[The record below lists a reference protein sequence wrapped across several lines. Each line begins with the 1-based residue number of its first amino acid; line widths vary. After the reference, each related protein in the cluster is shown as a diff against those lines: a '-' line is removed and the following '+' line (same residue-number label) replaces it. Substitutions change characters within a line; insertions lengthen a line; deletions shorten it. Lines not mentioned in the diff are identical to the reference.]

1 MNGTERKDRIIYLD
15 LLRVAACLAIIAL
28 HISAHGFGKGEVGS
42 FCWNFFNI
50 IDSAVRC
57 AVPVFVMISGSVF
70 LDPKKEI
77 GLKTLFGK
85 YVLRIAVAFV
95 FWSGLYAA
103 LQYFQGVRLRTVAN
117 GFVTGGVHLWFLYM
131 IAGLYVV
138 SPLLRKITE
147 SKKTTYYFLAL
158 WVASS
163 VLYNT
168 LRAFSSMLAPRLAPW
183 LDAVASETSLY
194 MAYGYTGFFVLG
206 RFLHENEL
214 SKKSRL
220 VIYLLGIAGT
230 AFTIIATL
238 LISQKTGMLN
248 EAFYGNMSLGV
259 SLEAV
264 AVFVF
269 FKYNV
274 RGKVSEKT
282 EKILARAS
290 KCTFGVYLVHLLFI
304 DTFSKVFGFTI
315 KSRHPVLSFIV
326 VFCFVAACS
335 AVTSFI
341 LNLIPGVKKYL
352 V

>member
-1 MNGTERKDRIIYLD
+1 MNGIERKDRIIYLD
-15 LLRVAACLAIIAL
+15 FLRIAACFAVIAL
-28 HISAHGFGKGEVGS
+28 HVAASGFEGAAVGS
-42 FCWNFFNI
+42 YRWNVFNI

-85 YVLRIAVAFV
+85 YVLRMAVAFV

-103 LQYFQGVRLRTVAN
+103 VQYFEGVRLRTVAN
-117 GFVTGGVHLWFLYM
+117 NFVTGGSHLWFLYM

-168 LRAFSSMLAPRLAPW
+168 LRAFSSVIAPRITPW
-183 LDAVASETSLY
+183 IDSAAEESSLY

-206 RFLHENEL
+206 RYLHENDL
-214 SKKSRL
+214 SKKVRR
-220 VIYLLGIAGT
+220 VIYILGLAGA
-230 AFTIIATL
+230 AFTAGATYFCSRKSG
-238 LISQKTGMLN
+238 ILN
-248 EAFYGNMSLGV
+248 ETFFNNMSVGV
-259 SLEAV
+259 VLEAV

-274 RGKVSEKT
+274 RPNASEKT
-282 EKILARAS
+282 QKILERAS
-290 KCTFGVYLVHLLFI
+290 KFTFGMYLVHLMIVNHFDKL
-304 DTFSKVFGFTI
+304 FGFGTRSFDPI
-315 KSRHPVLSFIV
+315 LSFLA
-326 VFCFVAACS
+326 VFCVVTVCS
-335 AVTSFI
+335 AAVSFI
-341 LNLIPGVKKYL
+341 LNLIPGIKKYL

>member
-1 MNGTERKDRIIYLD
+1 MNGIERKDRIIYLD
-15 LLRVAACLAIIAL
+15 FLRIAACFAVIAL
-28 HISAHGFGKGEVGS
+28 HVAASGFEGAAVGS
-42 FCWNFFNI
+42 YRWNVFNI

-85 YVLRIAVAFV
+85 YVLRMAVAFV

-103 LQYFQGVRLRTVAN
+103 VQYFEGVRLRTVAN
-117 GFVTGGVHLWFLYM
+117 NFVTGGSHLWFLYM

-168 LRAFSSMLAPRLAPW
+168 LSAFASVLAPRLAPW
-183 LDAVASETSLY
+183 LDAAASETSLY
-194 MAYGYTGFFVLG
+194 LAYGYTGFFVLG
-206 RFLHENEL
+206 RFLHENDL
-214 SKKSRL
+214 PKNIRRL
-220 VIYLLGIAGT
+220 IYILGLAGA
-230 AFTIIATL
+230 AFTVVATL
-238 LISQKTGMLN
+238 FSSVKNGMLN
-248 EAFYGNMSLGV
+248 TVFYNNMSVGV
-259 SLEAV
+259 ALEAV
-264 AVFVF
+264 GVFVF

-290 KCTFGVYLVHLLFI
+290 KCTFGMYLIHLMII
-304 DTFSKVFGFTI
+304 DHFDKIVGFGI
-315 KSRHPVLSFIV
+315 KSFDPILSFLA
-326 VFCFVAACS
+326 VFCVVTVCS
-335 AVTSFI
+335 AAVSFI
-341 LNLIPGVKKYL
+341 LNLIPGIKKYL